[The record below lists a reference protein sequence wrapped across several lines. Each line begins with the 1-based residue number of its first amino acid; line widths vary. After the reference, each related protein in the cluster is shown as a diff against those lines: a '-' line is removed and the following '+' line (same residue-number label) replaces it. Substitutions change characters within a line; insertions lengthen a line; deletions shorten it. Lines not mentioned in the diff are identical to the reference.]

1 MADAINGLGGAGLG
15 STGPGRVGP
24 PGIQETDR
32 GGFRIPGEG
41 SGKGPSFSDTLQK
54 ALGQVSDLQGEAQD
68 AISAFLN
75 GEPVEVHE
83 VMAAAEEAGIALEML
98 IEVRNKFMEA
108 YRTVINMQ
116 T

>member
-1 MADAINGLGGAGLG
+1 MADPINSLGAMNPGEAGARRIGA
-15 STGPGRVGP
+15 

-32 GGFRIPGEG
+32 GGFRIPGESTG
-41 SGKGPSFSDTLQK
+41 EGPSFADTLDK
-54 ALGQVSDLQGEAQD
+54 ALGQVSDLQADAQN
-68 AISAFLN
+68 AISSFLR
-75 GEPVEVHE
+75 GDPVEVHQ
-83 VMAAAEEAGIALEML
+83 VMAAAEEAGIALEAL